1 MEIISMIMS
10 GLALLAVAAITAVV
24 VAEKKRSQKRN
35 AAVAELTCRVEELVL
50 RKTKELD
57 EKVKRLEEGV
67 VPDYESARRAA
78 DAVND
83 FNKGISSILG
93 FDPHEAWQKE
103 KQKEHMGG
111 DVG

>member
-10 GLALLAVAAITAVV
+10 GLALLAVAAIAAVV

-35 AAVAELTCRVEELVL
+35 AAMADLICRMEKKVREVAEQ
-50 RKTKELD
+50 
-57 EKVKRLEEGV
+57 VKKLEEGA
-67 VPDYESARRAA
+67 VPDYEAAKKAA

-103 KQKEHMGG
+103 KQKERMGG